1 MSVDKKI
8 DYVEQDG
15 YNNYIKNSDSVT
27 VPRKF
32 KSRKNATPT
41 KLAYITDAEAKQL
54 KKQNKGTPHKGPSGI
69 PSYDS
74 FDAQGGY
81 TSGTAMSA
89 AETGSS
95 NARDRAEVRASN
107 IGAPKGAGPGV
118 KSQQEQDLRS
128 AAINAGA
135 GQRVNPGFFDSRNTI
150 SPVELAMAKAYRQD
164 PTNTFARGAY
174 KNTRG
179 GGLGSFISGG
189 GLLGNLIRGAGRKFG
204 LGKNYNEPT
213 YDMSGINTRVYEN
226 IPSVST
232 NPDYYNNLGNELML
246 STKTTP
252 QSIFDADTFDDDVTL
267 TNTPPP
273 GMNKVTFGS
282 EDPSYYITPLED
294 DNINFNN
301 GNNKFNRMFDINDIA
316 SLIEASRQP
325 QGIMGV
331 DVGQDNIAF
340 ENDLMAKLSSAE
352 TREKTTLQMGKDLGI
367 NTPEQ
372 NEKLEQLKQKEKEAA
387 LNTTAIV

>member
-1 MSVDKKI
+1 
-8 DYVEQDG
+8 
-15 YNNYIKNSDSVT
+15 
-27 VPRKF
+27 
-32 KSRKNATPT
+32 
-41 KLAYITDAEAKQL
+41 
-54 KKQNKGTPHKGPSGI
+54 
-69 PSYDS
+69 
-74 FDAQGGY
+74 
-81 TSGTAMSA
+81 
-89 AETGSS
+89 AETGNFSGFDGTGS
-95 NARDRAEVRASN
+95 GPDL
-107 IGAPKGAGPGV
+107 PPGV
-118 KSQQEQDLRS
+118 NRTPSQEAQDIRS

-135 GQRVNPGFFDSRNTI
+135 GQRVNPGFFDSKNTI
-150 SPVELAMAKAYRQD
+150 SPAELAMAKAYRQD
-164 PTNTFARGAY
+164 PTNTFARRAY

-189 GLLGNLIRGAGRKFG
+189 GLLGGIIRNVGRSLG

-226 IPSVST
+226 IPGVST

-246 STKTTP
+246 STETTP

-301 GNNKFNRMFDINDIA
+301 GNNKFNRMFNINDIA
-316 SLIEASRQP
+316 SLIEASKQP
-325 QGIMGV
+325 QGIMGI

-352 TREKTTLQMGKDLGI
+352 TREKNTLQMGKDLGM